1 MLDYNVSLSPESFEL
16 LQILGRS
23 PGFPDFRFTF
33 SSQLVGTMACGTKAL
48 YNKRMGITV
57 AGTAP
62 DLNQISP
69 VFPFN
74 LLMS

>member
-16 LQILGRS
+16 LQMLGRS

-33 SSQLVGTMACGTKAL
+33 SPRSDNYRDVGAMACGTKAL
-48 YNKRMGITV
+48 YIIEIGITV

-62 DLNQISP
+62 DLNLTGI
-69 VFPFN
+69 PF
-74 LLMS
+74 